1 MKCLIILM
9 SILLLV
15 FCSFGSAFA
24 GTEQKSSEPAAKE
37 EGPTQV
43 EKPAQKGDTDA
54 NEVADA
60 NAVTDAN
67 EVADANAVEAEA
79 RVFEELEKPLED
91 INEKSKKEIRAW
103 MRRAA
108 EDKISLAK
116 AVQKQVTAELN
127 FLRELAV
134 EEGAVKTTEAI
145 DRLLASRQ
153 ERFEEIIEKMEKR
166 KARLTEREE
175 RRRKDRE
182 DRRTRERPSRRN
194 ARD

>member
-1 MKCLIILM
+1 MKRLIILM

-15 FCSFGSAFA
+15 FCSFGSALA
-24 GTEQKSSEPAAKE
+24 VTEQKSSESAAKE

-43 EKPAQKGDTDA
+43 EKPAQKGDT
-54 NEVADA
+54 DA

-79 RVFEELEKPLED
+79 RVFKELEEPLET
-91 INEKSKKEIRAW
+91 ISKKRKKETRAW
-103 MRRAA
+103 MRRGA
-108 EDKISLAK
+108 EDKISLAN
-116 AVQKQVTAELN
+116 AVQKQITIELN

-134 EEGAVKTTEAI
+134 EEGAAKTTEAI

-153 ERFEEIIEKMEKR
+153 ERFEEIIEKIEKR
-166 KARLTEREE
+166 KEKARLTEREE

-182 DRRTRERPSRRN
+182 DKRTRERPSKRN